1 KGLETPGIKM
11 IKSLLSDFRR
21 FRPKKLGSYF
31 NSRIAASTL
40 SLVFPDTMSGLLI
53 YLDTVATE
61 NFASF
66 VISYI
71 ITTSATSLST
81 MSVLLIYL
89 DTVASETFASFA
101 TSCIV
106 TTSATSLSTSSV
118 IDYIFNI
125 TSHHIFVNSFWKFSK
140 KYYYFSKCRRIK
152 RYEQHSR
159 IFSFDTYLR
168 FIFQRL
174 L

>member
-53 YLDTVATE
+53 YLDTVAT
-61 NFASF
+61 
-66 VISYI
+66 
-71 ITTSATSLST
+71 
-81 MSVLLIYL
+81 
-89 DTVASETFASFA
+89 ETFASFA

>member
-1 KGLETPGIKM
+1 PGIKM

-61 NFASF
+61 
-66 VISYI
+66 
-71 ITTSATSLST
+71 
-81 MSVLLIYL
+81 
-89 DTVASETFASFA
+89 TFASFA

-118 IDYIFNI
+118 IDYIFI
-125 TSHHIFVNSFWKFSK
+125 NSFWKFSK

>member
-61 NFASF
+61 
-66 VISYI
+66 
-71 ITTSATSLST
+71 TL
-81 MSVLLIYL
+81 
-89 DTVASETFASFA
+89 ASFA

-125 TSHHIFVNSFWKFSK
+125 TSHHIFVNSFWEFSK
-140 KYYYFSKCRRIK
+140 NTTILANV
-152 RYEQHSR
+152 EG
-159 IFSFDTYLR
+159 
-168 FIFQRL
+168 
-174 L
+174 